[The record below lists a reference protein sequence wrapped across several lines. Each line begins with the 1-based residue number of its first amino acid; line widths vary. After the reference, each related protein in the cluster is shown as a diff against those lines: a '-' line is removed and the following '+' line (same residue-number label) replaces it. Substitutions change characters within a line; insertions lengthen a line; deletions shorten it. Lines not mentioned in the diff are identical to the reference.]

1 MPSPLLVVSPA
12 PRDCVQ
18 HASAFMSFFLPSP
31 SSDRPQR
38 TSRLLRPALTVV
50 AMSLAL
56 SHAALPAVAANA
68 VAFGEPRAE
77 PASSAAARIA
87 GVQSLSTPSEARA
100 GSVERPEY
108 VAEAPAPAAVAAT
121 GAQSIALSGRVVWP
135 YDHEVPSNG
144 GFGPRSAPCDGCSSF
159 HDGMDFG
166 GGNGTPIQAIADG
179 TVVTATDNGGGY
191 GSYVE
196 IQHVVDGR
204 TITSLYAHMQYGS
217 LGLSV
222 GESVAAGQFVG
233 LTGTTG
239 QSTGPHLHLELF
251 YDDGV
256 RIDPE
261 AWLSAN
267 AR

>member
-1 MPSPLLVVSPA
+1 M
-12 PRDCVQ
+12 
-18 HASAFMSFFLPSP
+18 
-31 SSDRPQR
+31 
-38 TSRLLRPALTVV
+38 ALAV
-50 AMSLAL
+50 

-68 VAFGEPRAE
+68 VAFGLPAE
-77 PASSAAARIA
+77 ESTSSASARIS
-87 GVQSLSTPSEARA
+87 GVQSLSSPSEAVA
-100 GSVERPEY
+100 GSVELAEY
-108 VAEAPAPAAVAAT
+108 VAEAPAQISTAAA
-121 GAQSIALSGRVVWP
+121 GSAQAIALAGRVVWP
-135 YDHEVPSNG
+135 YDHDVPSNG

-166 GGNGTPIQAIADG
+166 GGNGTPIQSIADG
-179 TVVTATDNGGGY
+179 VVITATDNGGGY

-222 GESVAAGQFVG
+222 GDSVAAGQFVG